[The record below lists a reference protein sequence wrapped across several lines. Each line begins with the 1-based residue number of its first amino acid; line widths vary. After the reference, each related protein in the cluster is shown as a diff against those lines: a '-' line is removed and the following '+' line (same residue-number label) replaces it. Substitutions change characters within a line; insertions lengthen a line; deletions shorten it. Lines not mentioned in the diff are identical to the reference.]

1 MSYNNE
7 VLFGPIA
14 LGILK
19 MALMVKNSVPEPNRQ
34 APVPGSLDSCKVSP
48 SSLVLRIE
56 LGKLRQCDAILS
68 FPVKYKTKKIKNT
81 TPASTPTCNSP
92 PLTTRYVVI

>member
-1 MSYNNE
+1 
-7 VLFGPIA
+7 
-14 LGILK
+14 
-19 MALMVKNSVPEPNRQ
+19 MVKSRVPEPNRQ
-34 APVPGSLDSCKVSP
+34 ASVPGSLDSCKVSP

-68 FPVKYKTKKIKNT
+68 FPLKYKTNKIILFHLLYL
-81 TPASTPTCNSP
+81 PCISP